1 MKNYIRVTSEF
12 TAGGIQMKISIY
24 DELYMLTD
32 KSVYGNTID
41 RLYGLRNK
49 NAKKLNLF
57 LDKYSDAEPID
68 DSIDGGGKIT
78 KKNIEEI
85 REYLQ

>member
-12 TAGGIQMKISIY
+12 TAGGIQMNIFIY
-24 DELYMLTD
+24 DSSDLNNQQLID
-32 KSVYGNTID
+32 KM
-41 RLYGLRNK
+41 RGLRNK

-57 LDKYSDAEPID
+57 LDKYSEAEPF
-68 DSIDGGGKIT
+68 DGFEVINEPAGART
-78 KKNIEEI
+78 KNLIKEI

>member
-12 TAGGIQMKISIY
+12 TAGGIQMNIFIY
-24 DELYMLTD
+24 DSSDLNNQQLID
-32 KSVYGNTID
+32 KM
-41 RLYGLRNK
+41 RGLRNK

-57 LDKYSDAEPID
+57 LDKYSDAEPF
-68 DSIDGGGKIT
+68 DGFEVINEPAGARS
-78 KKNIEEI
+78 KNLIKEI

>member
-1 MKNYIRVTSEF
+1 MLKRQRLQVPRH
-12 TAGGIQMKISIY
+12 
-24 DELYMLTD
+24 EL
-32 KSVYGNTID
+32 KKID

-49 NAKKLNLF
+49 DAKKLNLF

-68 DSIDGGGKIT
+68 DSIDDGGRIT

-85 REYLQ
+85 REHLQ

>member
-12 TAGGIQMKISIY
+12 TAGGIQMNIFIY
-24 DELYMLTD
+24 DSSDLNNQQL
-32 KSVYGNTID
+32 ID
-41 RLYGLRNK
+41 K

-57 LDKYSDAEPID
+57 LDKYSDAEPF
-68 DSIDGGGKIT
+68 DGFEVINEPAGART
-78 KKNIEEI
+78 KNLIKEI